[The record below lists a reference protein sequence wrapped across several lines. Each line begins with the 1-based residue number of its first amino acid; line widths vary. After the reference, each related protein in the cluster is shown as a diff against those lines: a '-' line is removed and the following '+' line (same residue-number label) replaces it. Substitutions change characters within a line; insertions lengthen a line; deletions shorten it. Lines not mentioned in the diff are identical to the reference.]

1 MKVLNVAEVQER
13 ELQEDL
19 DGDESGAGDL
29 STVETSMPDQS
40 GMSHSSASLGLSM
53 ISAGSNGSAATLPQV
68 HRSESM
74 SPGEIQSTDA
84 NGKRDQENSIQ
95 LSPSAPAAPA
105 AEVTDSQ
112 KLETSEAS
120 RPELQAE
127 QAKTQDKVDD
137 TGVRE
142 KSSTYLKPLP
152 SLTSSSALSTLRS
165 SDSTADISVD

>member
-29 STVETSMPDQS
+29 STMETSMPDQS

-74 SPGEIQSTDA
+74 SPGEIESTDA
-84 NGKRDQENSIQ
+84 NGERNQENSLQ
-95 LSPSAPAAPA
+95 LSPSAPA

-112 KLETSEAS
+112 KLESSEAS
-120 RPELQAE
+120 RPDQQAE
-127 QAKTQDKVDD
+127 PANTQDKVDD

-152 SLTSSSALSTLRS
+152 SLTSSSTLSTLRS
-165 SDSTADISVD
+165 SDTTADISVD